1 MLDSKQGERAAED
14 TQQMATGQ
22 VQSQG
27 TAFQSQDIQ
36 APVQPQSLTGPGT
49 TFTLK
54 ANDLHSLS
62 TSQ

>member
-27 TAFQSQDIQ
+27 TAFQS
-36 APVQPQSLTGPGT
+36 
-49 TFTLK
+49 
-54 ANDLHSLS
+54 
-62 TSQ
+62 